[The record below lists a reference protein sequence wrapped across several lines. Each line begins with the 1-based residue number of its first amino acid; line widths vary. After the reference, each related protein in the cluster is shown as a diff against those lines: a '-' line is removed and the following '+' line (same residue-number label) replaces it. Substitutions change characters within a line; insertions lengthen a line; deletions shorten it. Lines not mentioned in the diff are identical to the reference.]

1 MPSVRSKY
9 WFEIMEHGE
18 SETARVQ
25 CRRQDPQSGIRQDTQ
40 HIDITAASPES
51 AQAEWDTRQ
60 LLNRAHFYT
69 GRGEFHA

>member
-1 MPSVRSKY
+1 M
-9 WFEIMEHGE
+9 
-18 SETARVQ
+18 ARAKT
-25 CRRQDPQSGIRQDTQ
+25 RAFSAADKILNRALGKTPQ